1 MPPLANTPYKSP
13 YLAGNWQL
21 DWPARAWSEER
32 NMPYLKPERPEKV
45 NAPSLKTSK
54 QRGERL
60 VCLTAYDYPT
70 ARIVDEAGIDII
82 LVGDSLGNVVLGYGN
97 TVPVTLEEILIH
109 LKAVR
114 RAVQRALLVAD
125 MPYGSFHTG
134 ADDAVRNALRL
145 VKEGGAE
152 AVKLEGGHKR
162 VQLVKRLV
170 DEEIA
175 VMGHIG
181 LTPQSI
187 NKLGAYRVQGKTA
200 ATARQL
206 VDDARALEDAGA
218 FAIVLEVVPR
228 EIAKLIT
235 ETVSIPT
242 IGIGAGAECDIQ
254 VLVLHDMLGLSFGK
268 LARFVRPYANVGQV
282 MTDAVTRY
290 ADDVRNGT
298 YPSDDESYALPA
310 EAADELKIEKPVN
323 RKS

>member
-1 MPPLANTPYKSP
+1 
-13 YLAGNWQL
+13 
-21 DWPARAWSEER
+21 
-32 NMPYLKPERPEKV
+32 MPYLKPERPEKV
-45 NAPSLKTSK
+45 NAPSLKASK
-54 QRGERL
+54 ERGERL
-60 VCLTAYDYPT
+60 VCLTAYDFPT
-70 ARIVDEAGIDII
+70 ARILDEAGIDII

-97 TVPVTLEEILIH
+97 TVPVTLDEILIH

-134 ADDAVRNALRL
+134 ADDSVRNALRL

-200 ATARQL
+200 AAARQL
-206 VDDARALEDAGA
+206 LDDARALEDAGA

-235 ETVSIPT
+235 ESVSIPT
-242 IGIGAGAECDIQ
+242 IGIGAGVDCDIQ

-268 LARFVRPYANVGQV
+268 LARFVRPYANLNQV
-282 MTDAVTRY
+282 MTDAVSRY
-290 ADDVRNGT
+290 AEDVRNGT

-310 EAADELKIEKPVN
+310 EAAEELKIPVAAKESPAN
-323 RKS
+323 DSKVRNS

>member
-1 MPPLANTPYKSP
+1 
-13 YLAGNWQL
+13 
-21 DWPARAWSEER
+21 
-32 NMPYLKPERPEKV
+32 MPYLKPERPEKV
-45 NAPSLKTSK
+45 NAPSLKASK

-60 VCLTAYDYPT
+60 VCLTAYDFPT

-97 TVPVTLEEILIH
+97 TVPVTLDEILIH

-200 ATARQL
+200 AAARQL
-206 VDDARALEDAGA
+206 LDDARALEDAGA

-228 EIAKLIT
+228 EIASLIT
-235 ETVSIPT
+235 ESISIPT
-242 IGIGAGAECDIQ
+242 IGIGAGAGCDIQ

-268 LARFVRPYANVGQV
+268 LARFVRPYANLHQV
-282 MTDAVTRY
+282 MTEAVTRY
-290 ADDVRNGT
+290 ADDVRSGA
-298 YPSDDESYALPA
+298 YPSEEESYALPA
-310 EAADELKIEKPVN
+310 EAAEQLKLAKPVN